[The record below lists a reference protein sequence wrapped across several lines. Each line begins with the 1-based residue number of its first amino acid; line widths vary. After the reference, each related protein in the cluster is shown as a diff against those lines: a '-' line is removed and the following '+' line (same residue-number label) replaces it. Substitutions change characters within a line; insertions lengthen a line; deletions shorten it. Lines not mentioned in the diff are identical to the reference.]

1 MLRAV
6 TCHFSLKKTSVKLAS
21 QSFCLP
27 SIEVNFSFTNDFF
40 QGEEELIKQ
49 REKKK
54 RCWQDLLHICKSQH
68 CEQSQT
74 RVTSLST
81 DIYSPALLHPPPL
94 HTCPIWGP
102 SRRVS
107 EHHSTQLDGTSRGDW
122 VHLLLPSTEVQT
134 SPFSS
139 LKQREKW
146 CRSYEAMPLAQFKA
160 KAGGW
165 GAEVETRNQ

>member
-54 RCWQDLLHICKSQH
+54 DVGKTFCIFANPSIVSNHKPGLQAYPLIYIPPPCSILPLS
-68 CEQSQT
+68 T
-74 RVTSLST
+74 RVRSGAL
-81 DIYSPALLHPPPL
+81 PAGSQSI
-94 HTCPIWGP
+94 TASSCTGP
-102 SRRVS
+102 AEETEYICFCLALR
-107 EHHSTQLDGTSRGDW
+107 LKP
-122 VHLLLPSTEVQT
+122 LPSL
-134 SPFSS
+134 P
-139 LKQREKW
+139 
-146 CRSYEAMPLAQFKA
+146 
-160 KAGGW
+160 
-165 GAEVETRNQ
+165 